1 MNNKNDINRPS
12 VYGVTA
18 NILNQFDSN
27 LDTPANKAIL
37 SNLRNSISRPY
48 SQTIEIFSTLYRY
61 LPDSFISEYGDLSY
75 QEKAIIT
82 SLQIFAV
89 HQQGNIQSVFLE
101 ADDENKYKN
110 IGYSLKVLRTD
121 ENAKSTDR
129 RFNAMI
135 SADTFEELTFHLRQ
149 LISLLKSRSDQKV
162 NYAKLAQDLYYF
174 QIPSMR
180 ENIKLSWAKE
190 YYRFNN
196 QEKNNKGEEND

>member
-1 MNNKNDINRPS
+1 MSNKNDINKPS

-18 NILNQFDSN
+18 NILNQIASN
-27 LDTPANKAIL
+27 LDASTTKATL
-37 SNLRNSISRPY
+37 SNLRNSISKPY
-48 SQTIEIFSTLYRY
+48 SQTIEIFSILYKY

-82 SLQIFAV
+82 SLQIFAL
-89 HQQGNIQSVFLE
+89 HQQGNSQSVFLE

-110 IGYSLKVLRTD
+110 IGYALKVLRTD
-121 ENAKSTDR
+121 ENQKSTDR

-135 SADTFEELTFHLRQ
+135 SADTFEELTIHLRQ
-149 LISLLKSRSDQKV
+149 LVSLLKSRSDQKV
-162 NYAKLAQDLYYF
+162 NYAKLAQDLYYL

-196 QEKNNKGEEND
+196 QEKNNKGEENE

>member
-1 MNNKNDINRPS
+1 M
-12 VYGVTA
+12 
-18 NILNQFDSN
+18 
-27 LDTPANKAIL
+27 
-37 SNLRNSISRPY
+37 
-48 SQTIEIFSTLYRY
+48 
-61 LPDSFISEYGDLSY
+61 SY
-75 QEKAIIT
+75 KEKAIIT

-89 HQQGNIQSVFLE
+89 HQQGNSQSVLLE

-110 IGYSLKVLRTD
+110 IGYALKVLRTD

-135 SADTFEELTFHLRQ
+135 SADTFEEFTFHLRQ

-180 ENIKLSWAKE
+180 ENTKLSWAKE
-190 YYRFNN
+190 YYKFTNK
-196 QEKNNKGEEND
+196 EKDNKGEENE

>member
-1 MNNKNDINRPS
+1 MSNKNDINKAS
-12 VYGVTA
+12 IYGVTS
-18 NILNQFDSN
+18 NILNQIANDLDSSA
-27 LDTPANKAIL
+27 TKATL
-37 SNLRNSISRPY
+37 ANLRNSISKPY
-48 SQTIEIFSTLYRY
+48 SQTIGVFSTFYKY

-89 HQQGNIQSVFLE
+89 HQQGNSQSVLLE
-101 ADDENKYKN
+101 ANDENKYKN
-110 IGYSLKVLRTD
+110 IGYALKVLRTD

-135 SADTFEELTFHLRQ
+135 SADTFEEFTFHLRQ
-149 LISLLKSRSDQKV
+149 LISLLKSRSDKKV

-190 YYRFNN
+190 YYKFTNK
-196 QEKNNKGEEND
+196 EKDNKGEENE

>member
-1 MNNKNDINRPS
+1 MSNKNDINKAS
-12 VYGVTA
+12 IYGVTS
-18 NILNQFDSN
+18 NILNQIANDLDSSA
-27 LDTPANKAIL
+27 TKATL
-37 SNLRNSISRPY
+37 ANLRNSISKPY
-48 SQTIEIFSTLYRY
+48 SQTIGVFSTFYKY

-82 SLQIFAV
+82 SLQLFAV
-89 HQQGNIQSVFLE
+89 HQQGNSQSVLLE
-101 ADDENKYKN
+101 ANDENKYKN
-110 IGYSLKVLRTD
+110 IGYALKVLRTD

-135 SADTFEELTFHLRQ
+135 SADTFEEFTFHLRQ

-174 QIPSMR
+174 QIPGMR

-190 YYRFNN
+190 YYKFTNK
-196 QEKNNKGEEND
+196 EKDNKGEENE

>member
-196 QEKNNKGEEND
+196 QEKNNKGEKND

>member
-1 MNNKNDINRPS
+1 MTDKVNTKKES

-18 NILNQFDSN
+18 SILNKFTSN
-27 LDTPANKAIL
+27 LDTPATKATL
-37 SNLRNSISRPY
+37 SNLRSSISKPY
-48 SQTIEIFSTLYRY
+48 SQTIEIFSILYKY

-89 HQQGNIQSVFLE
+89 HQQGNSQSVLLE
-101 ADDENKYKN
+101 ANDENKYKN
-110 IGYSLKVLRTD
+110 IGYALKVLRTD

-135 SADTFEELTFHLRQ
+135 SADTFEEFTFHLRQ

-190 YYRFNN
+190 YYKFTNK
-196 QEKNNKGEEND
+196 EKDNKGEENE

>member
-61 LPDSFISEYGDLSY
+61 LPDLFISEYGDLSY
-75 QEKAIIT
+75 EEKAIIT

-129 RFNAMI
+129 RFNG
-135 SADTFEELTFHLRQ
+135 L
-149 LISLLKSRSDQKV
+149 
-162 NYAKLAQDLYYF
+162 
-174 QIPSMR
+174 
-180 ENIKLSWAKE
+180 
-190 YYRFNN
+190 
-196 QEKNNKGEEND
+196 

>member
-1 MNNKNDINRPS
+1 MSNKNDINKAS
-12 VYGVTA
+12 IYGVTY
-18 NILNQFDSN
+18 NILNQIVNDLDSSA
-27 LDTPANKAIL
+27 TKATL
-37 SNLRNSISRPY
+37 ANLRNSISKPY
-48 SQTIEIFSTLYRY
+48 SQTIGVFSTFYKY

-75 QEKAIIT
+75 KEKAIIT

-89 HQQGNIQSVFLE
+89 HQQGNSQSVLLE

-110 IGYSLKVLRTD
+110 IGYALKVLRTD

-135 SADTFEELTFHLRQ
+135 SADTFEEFTFHLRQ

-180 ENIKLSWAKE
+180 ENTKLSWAKE
-190 YYRFNN
+190 YYKFTNK
-196 QEKNNKGEEND
+196 EKDNKGEENE

>member
-1 MNNKNDINRPS
+1 MADKVNTKKES

-18 NILNQFDSN
+18 SILNKFTSN
-27 LDTPANKAIL
+27 LDTPATKATL
-37 SNLRNSISRPY
+37 SNLRSSISKPY
-48 SQTIEIFSTLYRY
+48 SQTIEIFSILYKY

-82 SLQIFAV
+82 TLQIFSI
-89 HQQGNIQSVFLE
+89 HQQGNSQSVFLE

-110 IGYSLKVLRTD
+110 IGYALKVLRTD

-135 SADTFEELTFHLRQ
+135 STDTFEDLTFHLRQ
-149 LISLLKSRSDQKV
+149 LVSLLKSRSDQKV

>member
-75 QEKAIIT
+75 EEKAIIT

>member
-61 LPDSFISEYGDLSY
+61 LPDLFISEYGDLSY
-75 QEKAIIT
+75 EEKAIIT

>member
-1 MNNKNDINRPS
+1 MSNKNDINKAS
-12 VYGVTA
+12 IYGVTY
-18 NILNQFDSN
+18 NILNQIVNDLDSSA
-27 LDTPANKAIL
+27 TKATL
-37 SNLRNSISRPY
+37 ANLRNSISKPY
-48 SQTIEIFSTLYRY
+48 SQTIGVFSTFYKY

-82 SLQIFAV
+82 TLQIFSI
-89 HQQGNIQSVFLE
+89 HQQGNSQSVFLE

-110 IGYSLKVLRTD
+110 IGYALKVLRTD

-135 SADTFEELTFHLRQ
+135 STDTFEDLTFHLRQ
-149 LISLLKSRSDQKV
+149 LVSLLKSRSDQKV
-162 NYAKLAQDLYYF
+162 NYAKLAQDLYYL

-196 QEKNNKGEEND
+196 QEKNNKGEENE